1 MSNSNIKLTYKF
13 QNADSRDY
21 KYQAISTNI
30 PSSST
35 TLQNIASKY
44 ILNQGD
50 LGDCVSNAF
59 ALCITIITNGKL
71 QISRL
76 LHYAFTRIIENTPLS
91 EDSGLYVR
99 DGCKSISKYG
109 VCSEDKWPHNTKK
122 YNILPELNVI
132 NSSKYLQNYS
142 YVFLNQDIQTLKTY
156 LSTKKSPIIFG
167 FMVYNS
173 FMNIGSNGI
182 VPVPNTSTETLQGG
196 HCALIVGYNDSTQM
210 FICANSWG
218 KSWGNKGFFYM
229 PYKYISNSS
238 LSSDFCGLQFT
249 YSLTNK
255 KSLLPIITEPV
266 KNRII
271 SLKKMRFT

>member
-1 MSNSNIKLTYKF
+1 MTNDNRKLAYKF
-13 QNADSRDY
+13 QNTDSRDY
-21 KYQAISTNI
+21 KYQAVSTNV

-59 ALCITIITNGKL
+59 ALCITIMTNGQL

-76 LHYAFTRIIENTPLS
+76 LHYAFTRIMEDTPLS
-91 EDSGLYVR
+91 DDSGLYVR

-109 VCSEDKWPHNTKK
+109 VCLENKWSYNITN
-122 YNILPELNVI
+122 YNILPDLSVI
-132 NSSKYLQNYS
+132 NTSKYLQNYS
-142 YVFLNQDIQTLKTY
+142 YVFLNQDIQVLKTY
-156 LSTKKSPIIFG
+156 LSTKKSPIVFG
-167 FMVYNS
+167 FMVYSS

-182 VPVPNTSTETLQGG
+182 VPLPNTSTETLQGG
-196 HCALIVGYNDSTQM
+196 HCALIIGYNDSTQQ

-218 KSWGNKGFFYM
+218 KYWGDKGFFYM
-229 PYKYISNSS
+229 PYKYISNAS

-249 YSLTNK
+249 YSSTSKISPLQ
-255 KSLLPIITEPV
+255 IITEPV
-266 KNRII
+266 KNRIV